1 MNFKQTLIYN
11 RVSKSLDLNTIEY
24 YINHIKY
31 LNKLIKT
38 TNSVELLTGYSW
50 TISEEKQLIKKEL
63 LLLNK

>member
-38 TNSVELLTGYSW
+38 TNSIELLTGYSW